1 MILHLPLFC
10 VFYDY
15 NFGKGKANRFVFV
28 ETKMQKV
35 AVSNIAKQIHGVSY
49 KPVDL
54 HNDLNKDSVIL
65 LRANNISDGK
75 INFDD
80 LVYVDKKKVSSE
92 QYLQKGDILICVS
105 SGSKNLVG
113 KAASV
118 SFDIKCTFGAFC
130 KVIRPISK
138 YANYLG
144 MYFQSDIYRRI
155 ISNVAI
161 GANINNIR
169 NEHIDSLELS
179 IYSDDKNNEIVS
191 LLDTLQSIITHRRT
205 QLEKLDLLVKAR
217 FVEMFGDIYTNK
229 YDLPICPLSDYIT
242 FLTSG
247 SRGWAKYC
255 TENGTDWFIT
265 IKNVKACKITT
276 HNIQQLN
283 APDNMEAKRTKVQE
297 DDLLISITADLGR
310 TGVVTKEIAEHGAYI
325 NQHLTCVRLNKS
337 KITPIYAAYFMESNS
352 GRPQFE
358 AKNQTGVKAGLN
370 FDSIKSL
377 KISVPPLT
385 LQNQFADF
393 VKQIDKSKSILQQE
407 LDKAQMLFDSLMQE
421 YFG

>member
-15 NFGKGKANRFVFV
+15 NFRKGKANKFEFVDGFMKARLGDYIREYSV
-28 ETKMQKV
+28 RNKINEDIPVYSVTNSQGFCKDYFGKEV
-35 AVSNIAKQIHGVSY
+35 ASKDKSTYKIVPKGCFAYNPSRINVGSVDWQRNEERVIVSPLYNVFSVSSDLDNQYLYYFLKSDIALCLIKNIATG
-49 KPVDL
+49 
-54 HNDLNKDSVIL
+54 SVRDNLKLSMLYEFPINL
-65 LRANNISDGK
+65 PNI
-75 INFDD
+75 
-80 LVYVDKKKVSSE
+80 E
-92 QYLQKGDILICVS
+92 RQK
-105 SGSKNLVG
+105 
-113 KAASV
+113 
-118 SFDIKCTFGAFC
+118 
-130 KVIRPISK
+130 
-138 YANYLG
+138 
-144 MYFQSDIYRRI
+144 
-155 ISNVAI
+155 
-161 GANINNIR
+161 
-169 NEHIDSLELS
+169 
-179 IYSDDKNNEIVS
+179 EIVS
-191 LLDTLQSIITHRRT
+191 TLDKLQSIITHLRT

-255 TENGTDWFIT
+255 TENGADWFIT

>member
-1 MILHLPLFC
+1 MFS
-10 VFYDY
+10 
-15 NFGKGKANRFVFV
+15 
-28 ETKMQKV
+28 
-35 AVSNIAKQIHGVSY
+35 VSSDLDNQYLYYFLKSDIALCLIKNIATG
-49 KPVDL
+49 
-54 HNDLNKDSVIL
+54 SVRDNLKLSMLYEFPINL
-65 LRANNISDGK
+65 PNI
-75 INFDD
+75 
-80 LVYVDKKKVSSE
+80 E
-92 QYLQKGDILICVS
+92 RQK
-105 SGSKNLVG
+105 
-113 KAASV
+113 
-118 SFDIKCTFGAFC
+118 
-130 KVIRPISK
+130 
-138 YANYLG
+138 
-144 MYFQSDIYRRI
+144 
-155 ISNVAI
+155 
-161 GANINNIR
+161 
-169 NEHIDSLELS
+169 
-179 IYSDDKNNEIVS
+179 EIVS
-191 LLDTLQSIITHRRT
+191 TLDKLQSIITHLRI

-229 YDLPICPLSDYIT
+229 YDLLICPLSDYIT

>member
-1 MILHLPLFC
+1 MVLHLPLFC

-15 NFGKGKANRFVFV
+15 NFRKGKANKFEFVDGFMKARLGDYIREYSV
-28 ETKMQKV
+28 RNKINEDIPVYSVTNSQEFCKDYFGKEV
-35 AVSNIAKQIHGVSY
+35 ASKDKSTYKIVPKGCFAYNPSRINVGSVDWQRNEERVIVSPLYNVFSVSSDLDNQYLYYFLKSDIALCLIKNIATG
-49 KPVDL
+49 
-54 HNDLNKDSVIL
+54 SVRDNLKLSMLYEFPINL
-65 LRANNISDGK
+65 PNI
-75 INFDD
+75 
-80 LVYVDKKKVSSE
+80 E
-92 QYLQKGDILICVS
+92 RQK
-105 SGSKNLVG
+105 
-113 KAASV
+113 
-118 SFDIKCTFGAFC
+118 
-130 KVIRPISK
+130 
-138 YANYLG
+138 
-144 MYFQSDIYRRI
+144 
-155 ISNVAI
+155 
-161 GANINNIR
+161 
-169 NEHIDSLELS
+169 
-179 IYSDDKNNEIVS
+179 EIVS
-191 LLDTLQSIITHRRT
+191 TLDKLQSIITHLRI

>member
-1 MILHLPLFC
+1 MVLHLPLFC

-15 NFGKGKANRFVFV
+15 NFRKGKANKFEFVDGFMKARLGDYIREYSV
-28 ETKMQKV
+28 RNKINEDIPVYSVTNSQGFCKDYFGKEV
-35 AVSNIAKQIHGVSY
+35 ASKDKSTYKIVPKGCFAYNPSRINVGSVDWQRNEERVIVSPLYNVFSVSSDLDNQYLYYFLKSDIALCLIKNIATG
-49 KPVDL
+49 
-54 HNDLNKDSVIL
+54 SVRDNLKLSMLYEFPINL
-65 LRANNISDGK
+65 PNI
-75 INFDD
+75 
-80 LVYVDKKKVSSE
+80 E
-92 QYLQKGDILICVS
+92 RQK
-105 SGSKNLVG
+105 
-113 KAASV
+113 
-118 SFDIKCTFGAFC
+118 
-130 KVIRPISK
+130 
-138 YANYLG
+138 
-144 MYFQSDIYRRI
+144 
-155 ISNVAI
+155 
-161 GANINNIR
+161 
-169 NEHIDSLELS
+169 
-179 IYSDDKNNEIVS
+179 EIVS
-191 LLDTLQSIITHRRT
+191 TLDKLQSIITHLRI

-297 DDLLISITADLGR
+297 DDLLISITDDLGR

>member
-1 MILHLPLFC
+1 MVLHLPLFC

-15 NFGKGKANRFVFV
+15 NFRKGKANKFEFVDGFMKARLGDYIREYSV
-28 ETKMQKV
+28 RNKINEDIPVYSVTNSQGFCKDYFGKEV
-35 AVSNIAKQIHGVSY
+35 ASKDKSTYKIVPKGCFAYNPSRINVGSVDWQRNEERVIVSPLYNVFSVSSDLDNQYLYYFLKSDIALCLIKNIATG
-49 KPVDL
+49 
-54 HNDLNKDSVIL
+54 SVRDNLKLSMLYEFPINL
-65 LRANNISDGK
+65 PNI
-75 INFDD
+75 
-80 LVYVDKKKVSSE
+80 E
-92 QYLQKGDILICVS
+92 RQK
-105 SGSKNLVG
+105 
-113 KAASV
+113 
-118 SFDIKCTFGAFC
+118 
-130 KVIRPISK
+130 
-138 YANYLG
+138 
-144 MYFQSDIYRRI
+144 
-155 ISNVAI
+155 
-161 GANINNIR
+161 
-169 NEHIDSLELS
+169 
-179 IYSDDKNNEIVS
+179 EIVS
-191 LLDTLQSIITHRRT
+191 TLDKLHSIITQLRI

-217 FVEMFGDIYTNK
+217 FVEMCGDIYTNK

>member
-1 MILHLPLFC
+1 MVLHLPLFC

-15 NFGKGKANRFVFV
+15 NFRKGKANKFEFVDGFMKARLGDYIREYSV
-28 ETKMQKV
+28 RNKINEDIPVYSVTNSQGFCKDYFGKEV
-35 AVSNIAKQIHGVSY
+35 ASKDKSTYKIVPKGCFAYNPSRINVGSVDWQRNEERVIVSPLYNVFSVSSDLDNQYLYYFLKSDIALCLIKNIATG
-49 KPVDL
+49 
-54 HNDLNKDSVIL
+54 SVRDNLKLSMLYEFPINL
-65 LRANNISDGK
+65 PNI
-75 INFDD
+75 
-80 LVYVDKKKVSSE
+80 E
-92 QYLQKGDILICVS
+92 RQK
-105 SGSKNLVG
+105 
-113 KAASV
+113 
-118 SFDIKCTFGAFC
+118 
-130 KVIRPISK
+130 
-138 YANYLG
+138 
-144 MYFQSDIYRRI
+144 
-155 ISNVAI
+155 
-161 GANINNIR
+161 
-169 NEHIDSLELS
+169 
-179 IYSDDKNNEIVS
+179 EIVS
-191 LLDTLQSIITHRRT
+191 TLDKLQSIITHLRI

-385 LQNQFADF
+385 A
-393 VKQIDKSKSILQQE
+393 SKSIRRLC
-407 LDKAQMLFDSLMQE
+407 KANRQIKIHPATGTRQGSNAL
-421 YFG
+421 

>member
-1 MILHLPLFC
+1 MIIISGKEKIMKTTVKLKDIASYSKGSQINGNNLIEDGAYEYLNGGINPSGKWNE
-10 VFYDY
+10 Y
-15 NFGKGKANRFVFV
+15 NVDGNTITISEGGNSCGYVNYMINPFWCGAHCYYLYNLKCSSKYLYYALKGNQNSIMKLRSGAC
-28 ETKMQKV
+28 MP
-35 AVSNIAKQIHGVSY
+35 NIK
-49 KPVDL
+49 KKDL
-54 HNDLNKDSVIL
+54 GEFILSIDL
-65 LRANNISDGK
+65 
-75 INFDD
+75 
-80 LVYVDKKKVSSE
+80 DKKE
-92 QYLQKGDILICVS
+92 QDKT
-105 SGSKNLVG
+105 
-113 KAASV
+113 
-118 SFDIKCTFGAFC
+118 IKIFN
-130 KVIRPISK
+130 K
-138 YANYLG
+138 
-144 MYFQSDIYRRI
+144 
-155 ISNVAI
+155 
-161 GANINNIR
+161 
-169 NEHIDSLELS
+169 
-179 IYSDDKNNEIVS
+179 
-191 LLDTLQSIITHRRT
+191 LQSIITHFRT

-337 KITPIYAAYFMESNS
+337 KITPIYAAYFMESDS

-377 KISVPPLT
+377 KILVPPLT

-393 VKQIDKSKSILQQE
+393 VKQVDQSKSILQQE